1 VFVENTLNGA
11 AQGYRAAPKEKRLI
25 RYEQASDE
33 AVDLLNGVQNLHF
46 PELKN
51 AKIALLYDLKKRTV
65 SGKVML
71 GQIKKPNDLIRHF
84 TKDEA
89 VAIEGYDYIII
100 LDKVCFENVPETDR
114 IRILRHEL
122 RHTFY
127 DIESEDNPYKLVDH
141 DITDFHAE
149 VELNKDDP
157 RWAHRCATLTA
168 DIYEQYKEDAK
179 DRKTRAKK
187 RKREYQIHPRQMT
200 IGVNEPPSNGL
211 KEVLAAQ
218 VEKQE
223 ESVSRCLSCPESIQ
237 DQGEHKECRL
247 DHCRD
252 MAPGSEYR
260 TGLGI

>member
-1 VFVENTLNGA
+1 M
-11 AQGYRAAPKEKRLI
+11 I
-25 RYEQASDE
+25 RYEEASQE

-51 AKIALLYDLKKRTV
+51 AKIALLYDLKKVTKG
-65 SGKVML
+65 GKVML

-89 VAIEGYDYIII
+89 IAIEGYDYIII

-141 DITDFHAE
+141 DIMDFYAE

-157 RWAHRCATLTA
+157 RWSQRCATLTA

-179 DRKTRAKK
+179 DRKKRGKK
-187 RKREYQIHPRQMT
+187 KKEYPIHPRQGR
-200 IGVNEPPSNGL
+200 I
-211 KEVLAAQ
+211 
-218 VEKQE
+218 
-223 ESVSRCLSCPESIQ
+223 
-237 DQGEHKECRL
+237 DQ
-247 DHCRD
+247 
-252 MAPGSEYR
+252 
-260 TGLGI
+260 